1 MQVFK
6 VTLGLGRLANHH
18 VKTINIEAKTES
30 DAVMSAKIKYYQIVK
45 EEIGANAPILNKTLS
60 VESVETI

>member
-18 VKTINIEAKTES
+18 IKTINIEANTES
-30 DAVMSAKIKYYQIVK
+30 EAIMTAKIKYYQIVK
-45 EEIGANAPILNKTLS
+45 EEIGDRAPILNKTLS
-60 VESVETI
+60 VASVETI